1 METASSASSG
11 FVLVIERGRSQF
23 PRRPIEGNRFL
34 IGSGSNCHLQLGGQI
49 PILHSI
55 IIPQGSS
62 LWIDAF
68 VSDPPLKV
76 NGQTIRE
83 SELHRGDLIEIGTF
97 AFTVDQEEVAL
108 PEAQISEPQLSP
120 EELLHVLANG
130 LDFLQKAES
139 GRESGARALL
149 AEIARLQS
157 AAKQPQ
163 APIESQTAPVITEEV
178 ELNQEYSLSQ
188 LELMAQ
194 REAELENESAEA
206 AELRRSA

>member
-1 METASSASSG
+1 METASSASSS
-11 FVLVIERGRSQF
+11 FVLVIERGRSQY

-55 IIPQGSS
+55 IIPQGNS

-68 VSDPPLKV
+68 VADPPLKV

-83 SELHRGDLIEIGTF
+83 SELHRGDLIEIGSF
-97 AFTVDQEEVAL
+97 VFSVDQEEIAL
-108 PEAQISEPQLSP
+108 PEAQQSESQISP

-130 LDFLQKAES
+130 LDYLQKAEA
-139 GRESGARALL
+139 GRKSGARALL

-157 AAKQPQ
+157 TTKETAVSV
-163 APIESQTAPVITEEV
+163 ETQTTPAMTEEV
-178 ELNQEYSLSQ
+178 KLEQEYSLSQ

-194 REAELENESAEA
+194 REAEEENESAEA